1 MAIDPVAAA
10 EADRLRARA
19 AELRHVAAVAAGT
32 PVQEA
37 AAAGGTLTWQGPVA
51 DAFADA
57 CRRATRLVEAAAGE
71 LLAAAAAL
79 ERRADEWAP

>member
-1 MAIDPVAAA
+1 MATDPAA
-10 EADRLRARA
+10 EAAHLRARA
-19 AELRHVAAVAAGT
+19 ADLRRVATVAAAA
-32 PVQEA
+32 PLPEA

-57 CRRATRLVEAAAGE
+57 CRRAARLVDTAVGE